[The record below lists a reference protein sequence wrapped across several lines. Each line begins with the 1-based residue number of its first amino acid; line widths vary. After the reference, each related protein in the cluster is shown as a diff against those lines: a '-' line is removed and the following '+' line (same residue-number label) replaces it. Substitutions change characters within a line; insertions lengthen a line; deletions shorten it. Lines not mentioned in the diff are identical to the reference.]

1 MVILKS
7 LHYKRLLVRMPS
19 GWILLF
25 LPHCLFPL
33 TWMTKRLRCKQRFHS
48 IIRQIYSQVYG
59 KRQTANVK
67 RFFSKKKHKR
77 KGFHGLF
84 FSLYTLKFAHLNQ
97 KAVWTPISLSWFS
110 WFDEIVMPFKKKI
123 KLHRGFVKDHTQGG
137 KINTTNHAAQ
147 WVRGAGYTATPQSQL
162 QGSW

>member
-1 MVILKS
+1 MLDPIFKMVILKS

-59 KRQTANVK
+59 KRQTANGK
-67 RFFSKKKHKR
+67 RQTSNVFSRKKSI
-77 KGFHGLF
+77 KGKAFTDFF
-84 FSLYTLKFAHLNQ
+84 FSLYTLVEICSFKS

-110 WFDEIVMPFKKKI
+110 WFDKILMPFKKKN
-123 KLHRGFVKDHTQGG
+123 Q
-137 KINTTNHAAQ
+137 TTSR
-147 WVRGAGYTATPQSQL
+147 VCE
-162 QGSW
+162 GSHSKRLD